1 MSIAREVSRAIRLTL
16 VLWVLTAVI
25 YPFLM
30 VGLGQVLFP
39 FQANGS
45 LVQNLQGQPVGSALI
60 GQVFTSERYFQS
72 RPSTVDYSQGE
83 KAGKTGISGASNLAP
98 SNPEL
103 LKRIQGQATQLQQS
117 GIQPIAD
124 LVYTSGSGLDP
135 HITLEAAQAQ
145 LERVAEARNLSSD
158 EIVPLINKHTQ
169 GRFLGIFGEPGVNVL
184 NLNRELDVLQA
195 AKQ

>member
-1 MSIAREVSRAIRLTL
+1 MSIAREVVRAIRVTL

-25 YPFLM
+25 YPLLM
-30 VGLGQVLFP
+30 VAVGQVFFP

-45 LVQNLQGQPVGSALI
+45 LVQNLQGQPVGSVLI

-83 KAGKTGISGASNLAP
+83 KAGKTGVSGASNLAP
-98 SNPEL
+98 SNPDL
-103 LKRIQGQATQLQQS
+103 LKRIQAQAAQLQQS

-135 HITLEAAQAQ
+135 HITLEAAQTQ
-145 LERVAEARNLSSD
+145 LNRVAKARNLSSN

-169 GRFLGIFGEPGVNVL
+169 ARWLGIFGEPGVNVL

-195 AKQ
+195 TK